1 MKKYVTIISTFLLV
15 SCTVGGQLSQLQ
27 GPDDLIVGHGKT
39 VVAQGPDDLIVR
51 HSETTVAQG
60 PDDLIVGHSETA
72 VNF

>member
-39 VVAQGPDDLIVR
+39 VVALGP
-51 HSETTVAQG
+51 E
-60 PDDLIVGHSETA
+60 DLIVGNYKTEVTKYPKYLIFKNYKKK
-72 VNF
+72 V

>member
-27 GPDDLIVGHGKT
+27 GL
-39 VVAQGPDDLIVR
+39 
-51 HSETTVAQG
+51 
-60 PDDLIVGHSETA
+60 DDLIVGHSETA